1 MYSAAAPNVV
11 GAGDPP
17 APTIGEMEVVATP
30 EALELVRERGG
41 RLYVWLQK
49 AG

>member
-1 MYSAAAPNVV
+1 
-11 GAGDPP
+11 
-17 APTIGEMEVVATP
+17 MEIVATP
-30 EALELVRERGG
+30 EALALVNERGG

>member
-1 MYSAAAPNVV
+1 MLSAGRLVQSSQ
-11 GAGDPP
+11 
-17 APTIGEMEVVATP
+17 MEVVASP
-30 EALELVRERGG
+30 EALDFVRQHGG

>member
-1 MYSAAAPNVV
+1 MDGGRRTRAVQSSQ
-11 GAGDPP
+11 
-17 APTIGEMEVVATP
+17 MEVVATP
-30 EALELVRERGG
+30 EALALVRERGG